1 MSLSEDQL
9 HCQLK
14 NKKTALETLHYKY
27 EGELIETGSSAGFY
41 GSEVLL

>member
-1 MSLSEDQL
+1 MSLSEDQM

-14 NKKTALETLHYKY
+14 KKTALETLHYKY